1 MISEPELEGE
11 WADASPAELAGPQER
26 PGGRE
31 GRGRAPWLWA
41 LGGAVLASA
50 VWAGVLVAQERHAA
64 AGPPIAYRH
73 SEQLCTETPLK
84 AVGAVTGNLGVGMPS
99 HGESPALDWSHCF
112 STGGREDRPFT
123 HDAQVQVELHKKTD
137 PEAEFGH
144 GPGINL
150 NLRSPSVEPQLVPGL
165 GERAVFTGEDSA
177 PRLQVLDG
185 GAVLTI
191 RVEWWPGEDGKG
203 GDLDENAVK
212 AAMIED
218 MRALMARLREK

>member
-1 MISEPELEGE
+1 MISEPELDGD
-11 WADASPAELAGPQER
+11 WAGASPAELAGPPAR
-26 PGGRE
+26 PGRE
-31 GRGRAPWLWA
+31 GRGRAPWAWA

-50 VWAGVLVAQERHAA
+50 VWAGVLVVQERHAA

-73 SEQLCTETPLK
+73 SEQLCGEVPLK
-84 AVGAVTGNLGVGMPS
+84 AVGAVLGGMGVGMPS

-137 PEAEFGH
+137 PQAEFGH
-144 GPGINL
+144 GPAVNPY
-150 NLRSPSVEPQLVPGL
+150 LRSPSVEPQLVPGL
-165 GERAVFTGEDSA
+165 GERAVFTGEDAA

-191 RVEWWPGEDGKG
+191 RVQWWPGEDGEG

-212 AAMIED
+212 AAMVED
-218 MRALMARLREK
+218 MRALMVRLREK